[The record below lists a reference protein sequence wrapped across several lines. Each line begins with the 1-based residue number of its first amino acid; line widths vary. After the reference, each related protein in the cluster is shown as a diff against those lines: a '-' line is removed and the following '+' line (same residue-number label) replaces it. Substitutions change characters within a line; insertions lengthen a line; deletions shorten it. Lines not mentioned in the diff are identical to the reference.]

1 MSLRRTVLPL
11 LILPYLLLGHTVH
24 GQEED
29 SNLFFDMSL
38 DELIQVTVASKRLE
52 KVEDAPSV
60 ISVINQEDI
69 QRYGARHLRDVL
81 DRLVNA
87 QVIGSTAYPHNRTS
101 LRGVTQTHLDDKV
114 LILLNGRPIR
124 EAGQGGV
131 NGDIYSTFP
140 LEIIQQIEVI
150 RGPGSVLYGSN
161 AFAGVINIIT
171 HYPDSTFSAELNTQ
185 YGSFD
190 TKQASL
196 QGGGYVKQISFLG
209 SFSVHDSEG
218 DQFKNTAGEF
228 GPNGTYETGRDSWQG
243 TFLLQ
248 GLGFNIQTLLNNVK
262 QKSSNNLVTFP
273 SENWQIQRQ
282 FIDVGHEAEINGQW
296 QLNTNLTFNGME
308 NTAGIIGGTGR
319 FFTTTSKS
327 YLSEIALHAELSP
340 NSDIIIGSNYEIIEG
355 DNVSDG
361 ILNTNI
367 DSWNSSLYSQLDYR
381 ISEMYKFSFGMQS
394 NKAKNQNEK
403 LSPRVTSIINLT
415 PNTTFKLSYDE
426 AFRSPYG
433 LDLFLNASF
442 LQGNPDLTPETI
454 NTYSAQATYKNMQ
467 RYLALTVYN
476 SHHEDLIVRTIGD
489 DGLVTLTNQGHVD
502 YYGAELE
509 YSFKINSKWKVDG
522 NISYQTN
529 ENDLDQKD
537 ATFHPNWMIKNGLS
551 YESSGVKTGTFLS
564 YFGTPTQAK
573 ELNPDVLEVNPGS
586 TEYYLLTATVVFDLG
601 EMTKQA
607 RFQNV
612 EVSLYGDN
620 LLDEKIYYPEISRLQ
635 VNSIPS
641 HAGIGV
647 YGTLTYRF

>member
-38 DELIQVTVASKRLE
+38 DELVQVTVASKRLE

-81 DRLVNA
+81 DKLVNA

-140 LEIIQQIEVI
+140 LNIIQQIEVI

-171 HYPDSTFSAELNTQ
+171 YYPDSTFSAELNTQ

-381 ISEMYKFSFGMQS
+381 ISAMYKFSFGMQS

-454 NTYSAQATYKNMQ
+454 NTYSAQLSYAHTHTLFSITLYK
-467 RYLALTVYN
+467 
-476 SHHEDLIVRTIGD
+476 SHHEDLIVRTTGN
-489 DGLVTLTNQGHVD
+489 DGLVTLTNQGYVD
-502 YYGAELE
+502 YLGVEWE
-509 YSFKINSKWKVDG
+509 YKVKLNSQWQVNG
-522 NISYQTN
+522 NLSYQEN
-529 ENDLDQKD
+529 ENDQNEKD
-537 ATFHPNWMIKNGLS
+537 TTFQPNWMVKNGIS
-551 YESSGVKTGTFLS
+551 YEDNGINIGTFLS
-564 YFGTPTQAK
+564 YFGKPTQAID
-573 ELNPDVLEVNPGS
+573 LNSDVAEVNPDGD
-586 TEYYLLTATVVFDLG
+586 EYYLLTANVLFEL
-601 EMTKQA
+601 EKIYKQT
-607 RFQNV
+607 RLNNL
-612 EVSLYGDN
+612 ELSLYGDN

-635 VNSIPS
+635 VNSIPAHS
-641 HAGIGV
+641 GIGF
-647 YGTLTYRF
+647 YAKLTYRF